1 MEKQVV
7 WDKLASDD
15 LHDIYNFLLG
25 VSEHYADTI
34 LEALFDGAN
43 LIEKFPRIGR
53 VVPELN
59 LPSIRE
65 LIIEKYRLIY
75 FVSESPEI
83 RIVAV
88 RHSSKPLTDIPSSG
102 K

>member
-15 LHDIYNFLLG
+15 F
-25 VSEHYADTI
+25 
-34 LEALFDGAN
+34 
-43 LIEKFPRIGR
+43 
-53 VVPELN
+53 
-59 LPSIRE
+59 
-65 LIIEKYRLIY
+65 
-75 FVSESPEI
+75 SESHEI